1 MAILFTSYKKIDT
14 YRRMPM
20 RTRLLTW
27 DGRSSFEYERKGDN
41 TITVYHGENYAY
53 SLVLGAPL
61 FDQLILTF
69 AGKTVRLNHCL
80 AEENIEDWLG
90 KNGIRTKITRYLAPI
105 LRHEGYTVEGAR
117 RGTIRF
123 T

>member
-1 MAILFTSYKKIDT
+1 MAILFISCRKIDT

-20 RTRLLTW
+20 RTRLLAW
-27 DGRSSFEYERKGDN
+27 DGRSSFEYEREGDGA
-41 TITVYHGENYAY
+41 IIVYHGENYAY

-61 FDQLILTF
+61 CDQLLKTF

-90 KNGIRTKITRYLAPI
+90 KKGIRTKITRYLAPI
-105 LRHEGYTVEGAR
+105 LRHEGYAVEGTR
-117 RGTIRF
+117 RGTLRF